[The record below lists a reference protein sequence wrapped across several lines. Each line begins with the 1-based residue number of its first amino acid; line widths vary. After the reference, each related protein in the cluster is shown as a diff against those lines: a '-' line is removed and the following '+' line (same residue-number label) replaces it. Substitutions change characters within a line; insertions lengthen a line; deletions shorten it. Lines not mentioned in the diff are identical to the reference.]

1 MNLKAMER
9 TVLTTGNPLS
19 IAQERLWVLERLN
32 PRSPAHNVS
41 YGLRL
46 QGPLDLE
53 AFRRA
58 WSEVVQNYEIL
69 RTQFQATDGVPRA
82 SAVASSWPELTSFSL
97 EDISPQ
103 EREASLS
110 QLASDE
116 ARRPFDLSRA
126 PLLRALF
133 WRLAPLD
140 NVLLVVAH
148 RIVCDEASLEILLRE
163 IALHYEAQSS
173 KARTAGPPMQ
183 YSEFV
188 SRQRSAPGKQI
199 SYWRQ
204 QLAGAPASV
213 DLPIDRPRP
222 AEQTFSGASHFFS
235 IGKSDLEQLRS
246 LAKNNATTL
255 FVTLLAAFKV
265 LLFRYSRQDD
275 VLVGTRISGRAA
287 PEFERVIGP
296 LENMLALRTD
306 LSGDPSFA
314 GLLTR
319 VRDVAEGAFAHKDVP
334 FETVV
339 KQLRL
344 GRDMSRHPLFQI
356 MFTLRETAALPNFQT
371 TMSGVNLFEV
381 ASPAQQ
387 FELSVGCATK
397 EDGMDLSFRYNPDL
411 FDAET
416 IERMAGHFRVLLKS
430 AVDNPAT
437 KILLMPL
444 LPEPERRKLLV
455 EWNDT
460 RIEYPTDVPLQ
471 KFIEEQVEKTPDSTA
486 VIYESEQLTYRQLN
500 NRANQLAH
508 RLNKL
513 EVDPDVLVLSTREK
527 DWRPCCG
534 TRIHPWFW
542 RNSTCWIVYPKVFE
556 T

>member
-32 PRSPAHNVS
+32 PRDPAHNVS

-53 AFRRA
+53 AFRRV
-58 WSEVVQNYEIL
+58 WSDVVKQYEIL
-69 RTQFQATDGVPRA
+69 RTQFQATEGVPRA
-82 SAVASSWPELTSFSL
+82 IAVESPWPEITSFSL
-97 EDISPQ
+97 EDIPPQ
-103 EREASLS
+103 EREVSLS
-110 QLASDE
+110 RLASDE
-116 ARRPFDLSRA
+116 ARRPFDLSRP
-126 PLLRALF
+126 PLLRAFF
-133 WRLAPLD
+133 WRLASWE

-148 RIVCDEASLEILLRE
+148 RIVCDEASLEIFLRE
-163 IALHYEAQSS
+163 IALRYEAQSS
-173 KARTAGPPMQ
+173 KARTARPPMQ
-183 YSEFV
+183 YRELV
-188 SRQRSAPGKQI
+188 SRQRSAPEEQI
-199 SYWRQ
+199 SDWRQ

-213 DLPIDRPRP
+213 DLPTDRPRP

-235 IGKSDLEQLRS
+235 IDKAELEQLRN

-255 FVTLLAAFKV
+255 FVTLLTVFKV

-275 VLVGTRISGRAA
+275 VVVGTRISGRAA

-314 GLLTR
+314 GLLTQ
-319 VRDVAEGAFAHKDVP
+319 VREVVEGAFARKDVP

-356 MFTLRETAALPNFQT
+356 MFTLRDPAALPNFQP
-371 TMSGVNLFEV
+371 TMSGVSLFEV
-381 ASPAQQ
+381 ASPAQP

-416 IERMAGHFRVLLKS
+416 IERMAGH
-430 AVDNPAT
+430 
-437 KILLMPL
+437 
-444 LPEPERRKLLV
+444 
-455 EWNDT
+455 
-460 RIEYPTDVPLQ
+460 Y
-471 KFIEEQVEKTPDSTA
+471 
-486 VIYESEQLTYRQLN
+486 
-500 NRANQLAH
+500 LA
-508 RLNKL
+508 
-513 EVDPDVLVLSTREK
+513 VLSALA
-527 DWRPCCG
+527 D
-534 TRIHPWFW
+534 HPEQPVGDVALLGEAD
-542 RNSTCWIVYPKVFE
+542 RKSVV
-556 T
+556 